1 MDFDKDLWN
10 RPSLELNTRPQ
21 MAIRDVGRKDLLIPR
36 GPSKVRML
44 ALTFVGGISMAL
56 LYVWPPLM
64 IVVVL
69 STVSVSTPWI
79 WLTVAIAAAVFWL
92 TLFTLAVRE
101 SAADRR
107 YAEQL
112 HLQD

>member
-1 MDFDKDLWN
+1 VDFEKDIWN

-21 MAIRDVGRKDLLIPR
+21 MAVRNVSRKDLLIPK
-36 GPSKVRML
+36 GPSKLRML
-44 ALTFVGGISMAL
+44 ALTFVGGVSMAL

-64 IVVVL
+64 IVVMI
-69 STVSVSTPWI
+69 STVSVGTAWI
-79 WLTVAIAAAVFWL
+79 WLTVAIAALVFWL

-112 HLQD
+112 RLSG

>member
-1 MDFDKDLWN
+1 VDFEKDIWN

-21 MAIRDVGRKDLLIPR
+21 MAVRNVSRKDLLIPK
-36 GPSKVRML
+36 GPSKLRML
-44 ALTFVGGISMAL
+44 ALTFVGGVSMGL

-64 IVVVL
+64 IVVMI
-69 STVSVSTPWI
+69 STISVGAAWI
-79 WLTVAIAAAVFWL
+79 WLTVAIAALVFWM

-112 HLQD
+112 RLSG